1 LEITIQIGATHYLRC
16 YENNPIPLF
25 QCIRFLFVGN
35 SCTQGSH
42 MMEAEVL
49 MAQVVMDYHSVQ
61 AGRIN
66 PVMLKMSIKR
76 MEKYLAK
83 NFKNTEEETSNRL
96 G

>member
-1 LEITIQIGATHYLRC
+1 
-16 YENNPIPLF
+16 
-25 QCIRFLFVGN
+25 
-35 SCTQGSH
+35 